1 MPKRAV
7 DPCPRELFKLMQDH
21 DFTEGNDWSKWAEFY
36 DILYANGSPDIAFY
50 IEEINRVGRSV
61 LELGCGTG
69 RVTIA
74 LAKHGFDVTGIDNS
88 PDMLRELRKN
98 REQAGSL
105 RGPLR
110 LVQGDMRDFSLERK
124 FDAVIIPARTF
135 QLLLSPQEQRSCLR
149 SIHNNLKIDGL
160 LIFDTANEDG
170 TIGVIQR
177 GEQRND
183 SNSNSAHLN
192 IISHK
197 KIKGKGQIYET
208 TVAISE
214 HFSEG
219 NEREPRQ
226 QSVFVHYIYPE
237 QIRALFRFAGFDEET
252 CYGEFDRSPFDARSK
267 QMIWVARRKLTL
279 RD

>member
-1 MPKRAV
+1 
-7 DPCPRELFKLMQDH
+7 MQDH
-21 DFTEGNDWSKWAEFY
+21 DFTEENDWSEWAKVY
-36 DILYANGSPDIAFY
+36 DLLYGDDSLDTTFF

-74 LAKHGFDVTGIDNS
+74 LARHGFDVTGIDNS
-88 PDMLRELRKN
+88 PDMLRQLRKN
-98 REQAGSL
+98 REQAGNL

-170 TIGVIQR
+170 SIGVIQR
-177 GEQRND
+177 GEQS
-183 SNSNSAHLN
+183 SNSHSNSAHLN
-192 IISHK
+192 IVSHK
-197 KIKGKGQIYET
+197 RTREKGQIYET
-208 TVAISE
+208 TVSIKE
-214 HFSEG
+214 YFPEG
-219 NEREPRQ
+219 NERDPKK
-226 QSVFVHYIYPE
+226 QSVFVHYAYPE
-237 QIRALFRFAGFDEET
+237 QIRALFRFAGFEEET
-252 CYGEFDRSPFDARSK
+252 CYGDFDRSPFDARSN
-267 QMIWVARRKLTL
+267 QMIWVARRKMTL